1 MRIAKIETVLL
12 DLPLPQPQ
20 KRAFGTFAQ
29 ENHTIV
35 RLTTGEGLEGLGEA
49 AACGGPN
56 WSEDCAESV
65 KVVIDRFLAPL
76 IVGEDP
82 FRIEHLLRKMDAA
95 VKGNRFAKAAIESAL
110 FDILAKSLGAPLYML
125 LGGLYRDRL
134 PITWLLNTDDVPAAI
149 EEAEEWLARGVRIF
163 KLKVGAA
170 DPDQEMQAVLSIAE
184 ALHERATVR
193 VDANGGWDII
203 TALRVIPHWEDVV
216 EYVEQPLPREDVEGM
231 ARLVRSCPVPIAAD
245 ESLFTVG
252 DALRIVKERAADVFL
267 LKLGKAG
274 GILACKRQAAIAE
287 AAGIPCV
294 ISTMIDSSIATSAAL
309 HFGLSTPVVTYGSEL
324 LGPLF
329 LMDDLVQEPV
339 RYEGGDL
346 VAPVKPGL
354 GVSLDDEKVKRYR
367 RELSTG
373 EA

>member
-1 MRIAKIETVLL
+1 VRITKVETFLL
-12 DLPLPQPQ
+12 DLPLPHPQ
-20 KRAFGTFAQ
+20 KRAFGIFDR
-29 ENHTIV
+29 ENHAII
-35 RLTTGEGLEGLGEA
+35 RLTTDEGLEGLGEA

-65 KVVIDRFLAPL
+65 KVVVDRFLAPL
-76 IVGEDP
+76 LLDEDP
-82 FRIEHLLRKMDAA
+82 LRVEHLLRKMDAA

-110 FDILAKSLGAPLYML
+110 LDVLAKSLNAPLYTL

-170 DPDQEMQAVLSIAE
+170 DPNQEITAVLEIAE
-184 ALHERATVR
+184 ALKGRAAVR
-193 VDANGGWDII
+193 VDANGGWNIV
-203 TALRVIPHWEDVV
+203 TALRVIPHWEGVV

-252 DALRIVKERAADVFL
+252 DALRLVKERAADVFL

-309 HFGLSTPVVTYGSEL
+309 HFGLSTPIVTHGSEL

-329 LMDDLVQEPV
+329 LMDDLVEESV
-339 RYEGGDL
+339 RYEGGNL
-346 VAPVKPGL
+346 LAPAKPGL
-354 GVSLDDEKVKRYR
+354 GVSLDEEKVERYR
-367 RELSTG
+367 RSL
-373 EA
+373 

>member
-1 MRIAKIETVLL
+1 MRIVRVETFLL
-12 DLPLPQPQ
+12 DLPLPHPQ
-20 KRAFGTFAQ
+20 KRAFGTFDR
-29 ENHTIV
+29 ENHTII
-35 RLTTGEGLEGLGEA
+35 RLKTDEGLEGLGEA

-65 KVVIDRFLAPL
+65 KVVVDRFLAPL
-76 IVGEDP
+76 ILDEDP
-82 FRIEHLLRKMDAA
+82 FRVEYLLHKMEAA

-110 FDILAKSLGAPLYML
+110 LDIVARSLEVPLYTL

-170 DPDQEMQAVLSIAE
+170 DPDQEIEAVLKIAE
-184 ALHERATVR
+184 ALDGRATVR
-193 VDANGGWDII
+193 VDVNGGWNIV
-203 TALRVIPHWEDVV
+203 TALRVIPHWEGVV

-245 ESLFTVG
+245 ESLFTVV
-252 DALRIVKERAADVFL
+252 DALRIVKIRAADVFL

-294 ISTMIDSSIATSAAL
+294 ISTMLDSSIATSAAL
-309 HFGLSTPVVTYGSEL
+309 HFGLSTPIVTHGSEL
-324 LGPLF
+324 MGPLF
-329 LMDDLVQEPV
+329 LMDDLVEEPV
-339 RYEGGDL
+339 RYEDGDL
-346 VAPVKPGL
+346 VAPTKPGL
-354 GVSLDDEKVKRYR
+354 GVSLDEEKVERYR
-367 RELSTG
+367 RVL
-373 EA
+373 

>member
-1 MRIAKIETVLL
+1 MRIVRVETFLL
-12 DLPLPQPQ
+12 DLPLPHPQ
-20 KRAFGTFAQ
+20 KRAFGTFDR
-29 ENHTIV
+29 ENHTII
-35 RLTTGEGLEGLGEA
+35 RLTTDQGLEGLGEA

-56 WSEDCAESV
+56 WSEDCAEAV
-65 KVVIDRFLAPL
+65 KVVVDRFLAPL
-76 IVGEDP
+76 ILDEDP
-82 FRIEHLLRKMDAA
+82 FRIEYLLRKMDAA

-110 FDILAKSLGAPLYML
+110 LDILAKSLGVPLYML

-134 PITWLLNTDDVPAAI
+134 PITWLLNTDDVPAALD
-149 EEAEEWLARGVRIF
+149 EAEKWLARGVRIF
-163 KLKVGAA
+163 KLKVGAG
-170 DPDQEMQAVLSIAE
+170 DPDTEIEAVLKIAK
-184 ALHERATVR
+184 ALDGRATVR
-193 VDANGGWDII
+193 VDANGGWNIV
-203 TALRVIPHWEDVV
+203 TALRVIPHWQGMV

-309 HFGLSTPVVTYGSEL
+309 HFGLSTPIVTHGSEL

-329 LMDDLVQEPV
+329 LMDDLVEDPV

-346 VAPVKPGL
+346 VAPTKPGL
-354 GVSLDDEKVKRYR
+354 GVSLDGEKVQRYL
-367 RELSTG
+367 REM
-373 EA
+373 